1 MFKVGDMARLNT
13 TFSLIEKH
21 GDTVYDHSEDLSTFV
36 RGDVV
41 EILKVIDHDG
51 DTLVAIYSYTIKES
65 TVINISKLD
74 PLKGEIVSNDIGQTI
89 TLPIKVEG
97 AKEAATKISEALK
110 SIKIE
115 VGDPKKIVKGEL
127 GGKDMKITAAT
138 ITTDKIKCHAI
149 REHHLHTGGM
159 IKGDIKLSF

>member
-21 GDTVYDHSEDLSTFV
+21 GNTVYDHSEDLSKFV

-74 PLKGEIVSNDIGQTI
+74 PLKGQ
-89 TLPIKVEG
+89 
-97 AKEAATKISEALK
+97 
-110 SIKIE
+110 
-115 VGDPKKIVKGEL
+115 L
-127 GGKDMKITAAT
+127 GTGDMKIKGGT
-138 ITTDKIKCHAI
+138 IKGD
-149 REHHLHTGGM
+149 HLHTGGM
-159 IKGDIKLSF
+159 IYGDIKLSF